1 MIHVLFSTKN
11 RAKDLRKEV
20 RDELHPYLAVAARE
34 KGGAALAVGGGL
46 DQVHLLLDLKPSVA
60 LSDFVRGLK
69 TTSSSWVRRR
79 FNRHFAWQTGY
90 AAFSVSKS
98 PQARVV
104 DYIEAQEEH
113 HKRVDF
119 SKASTSL
126 FSRRTRSNSTMIVS
140 GNREPRRGDVELAR
154 GDNPGSANATS
165 FPRALSRGR
174 R

>member
-1 MIHVLFSTKN
+1 MY
-11 RAKDLRKEV
+11 
-20 RDELHPYLAVAARE
+20 PYLAKAASE
-34 KGGAALAVGGGL
+34 KGGTALAVGGGL
-46 DQVHLLLDLKPSVA
+46 DHVHLLLDLKPSVA

-98 PQARVV
+98 QQARVV

-119 SKASTSL
+119 ESEYVSL
-126 FSRRTRSNSTMIVS
+126 LKKNEIKF
-140 GNREPRRGDVELAR
+140 
-154 GDNPGSANATS
+154 DND
-165 FPRALSRGR
+165 RLW
-174 R
+174 